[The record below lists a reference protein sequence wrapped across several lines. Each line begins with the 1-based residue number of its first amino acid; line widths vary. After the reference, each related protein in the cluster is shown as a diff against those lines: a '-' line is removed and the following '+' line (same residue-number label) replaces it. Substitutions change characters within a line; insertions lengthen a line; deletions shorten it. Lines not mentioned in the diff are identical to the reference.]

1 MSNVTLD
8 KEMALGY
15 CGGKESIYKT
25 VLGMFI
31 KLKDN
36 KQRQM
41 NDALAAGDYKNYT
54 VLIHALKST
63 ALNVGSTELSAAA
76 KALELAGKRYQAEG
90 ATDSERA
97 AEVDYIRANHPQA
110 MALYD
115 SVAATAEHTL
125 TTI

>member
-25 VLGMFI
+25 VLGMFV

-76 KALELAGKRYQAEG
+76 KALELAGKRYQADD
-90 ATDSERA
+90 ASESARA
-97 AEVDYIRANHPQA
+97 AEVDYICANHPQA

-115 SVAATAEHTL
+115 SVVAAAEKML